1 MSTPTPTATNTATPT
16 VTPTN
21 TLTPTVTKTN
31 SPTPTTSRSG
41 LGEIYIQAYND
52 VYPGD
57 GTVDNAYIVI
67 GRDAD
72 GKAIVKTARQVFPSP
87 TPTNT
92 TTQTPTNTET
102 PTQTPTNTTTPTQ
115 TITNTQTNTVTPSVT
130 PSPVYSIVNIFNNTI
145 ETSKRIFVMKQ
156 KSLQFNFT
164 SIVDSSAPKGGR
176 LHSFEIGEVFLNS
189 SYKEDLT
196 VNVEVFS
203 RDTDSLLGQVANAKV
218 TKGPLNDDGSLK
230 LIATITS
237 GVDIN
242 IDSSQDYT
250 LRMSH
255 VEFPFF
261 YGIKTGESTE
271 NLASVVDEG
280 YSGLLKPTSG
290 NQSVKLKVNI
300 GAYV

>member
-1 MSTPTPTATNTATPT
+1 MSTPTPTSTNTTTPTVTPTNTATPT
-16 VTPTN
+16 VTKTN
-21 TLTPTVTKTN
+21 T
-31 SPTPTTSRSG
+31 PTPTTSRSG

-92 TTQTPTNTET
+92 ATQTPTNTET
-102 PTQTPTNTTTPTQ
+102 PTQTPTNTITPTQ

-130 PSPVYSIVNIFNNTI
+130 PSPVYTTVSVFDNQI

-156 KSLQFNFT
+156 KSLQFDFATTRIEN
-164 SIVDSSAPKGGR
+164 APRGGR

-203 RDTDSLLGQVANAKV
+203 RDTNSLVGQVANVKV
-218 TKGPLNDDGSLK
+218 TKGALNDDGSLK
-230 LIATITS
+230 LIGTIAS

-242 IDSSQDYT
+242 IDSSQNYT

-255 VEFPFF
+255 VNFPFF
-261 YGIKTGESTE
+261 YGIKTGESTT
-271 NLASVVDEG
+271 NFVSVVDEG
-280 YSGLLKPTSG
+280 YSGLLKPTGG
-290 NQSVKLKVNI
+290 NESVKLKVNI

>member
-1 MSTPTPTATNTATPT
+1 MSTPTPTATSTATPT
-16 VTPTN
+16 TTMTPQ
-21 TLTPTVTKTN
+21 PT
-31 SPTPTTSRSG
+31 RSG
-41 LGEIYIQAYND
+41 LGEIYIQSYND
-52 VYPGD
+52 VYPVD
-57 GTVDNAYIVI
+57 GSVDNAYIVI

-72 GKAIVKTARQVFPSP
+72 GKAIVKTARQVFPTL

-92 TTQTPTNTET
+92 TTQTQTSTTT
-102 PTQTPTNTTTPTQ
+102 PTQTPTNTNTPTQ
-115 TITNTQTNTVTPSVT
+115 TITNTITNTITPSVS
-130 PSPVYSIVNIFNNTI
+130 PSPVYSIVSIFDNTI

-156 KSLQFNFT
+156 KSLQFNF
-164 SIVDSSAPKGGR
+164 SAIIPLSATKGGR

-189 SYKEDLT
+189 SYKEDLISR
-196 VNVEVFS
+196 VELFRQGDSSLVGE
-203 RDTDSLLGQVANAKV
+203 DTRVKVA
-218 TKGPLNDDGSLK
+218 KGAINEDGSIK

-255 VEFPFF
+255 IDFPFF
-261 YGIKTGESTE
+261 YGIKTGESTT
-271 NLASVVDEG
+271 NLAGVVDDG
-280 YSGLLKPTSG
+280 YSGLLKPLDT

>member
-1 MSTPTPTATNTATPT
+1 MSTPTPTATSTATPT
-16 VTPTN
+16 TTM
-21 TLTPTVTKTN
+21 T
-31 SPTPTTSRSG
+31 PTPTRSG
-41 LGEIYIQAYND
+41 LGEIYIQSYND
-52 VYPGD
+52 VYPVD
-57 GTVDNAYIVI
+57 GAVDNAYIVI

-72 GKAIVKTARQVFPSP
+72 GKAIVKTARQVFPTL

-92 TTQTPTNTET
+92 TTQTQTTTTT
-102 PTQTPTNTTTPTQ
+102 PTQTPTNTNTPTQ
-115 TITNTQTNTVTPSVT
+115 TITNTITNTITPSVS
-130 PSPVYSIVNIFNNTI
+130 PSPVYSIVSIFDNTI

-156 KSLQFNFT
+156 KSLQFNF
-164 SIVDSSAPKGGR
+164 SAITPVSATKGGR

-189 SYKEDLT
+189 SYKEDLISR
-196 VNVEVFS
+196 VELFRQGDSSLVGE
-203 RDTDSLLGQVANAKV
+203 DTRVKVA
-218 TKGPLNDDGSLK
+218 KGAINEDGSIK

-255 VEFPFF
+255 IDFPFF
-261 YGIKTGESTE
+261 YGIKTGESTT
-271 NLASVVDEG
+271 NLAGVVDDG
-280 YSGLLKPTSG
+280 YSGLLKPLDT

>member
-1 MSTPTPTATNTATPT
+1 MSTPTPTSTNTTTPTVTPTNTATPT
-16 VTPTN
+16 VTKTN
-21 TLTPTVTKTN
+21 T
-31 SPTPTTSRSG
+31 PTPTTSRSG

-92 TTQTPTNTET
+92 ATQTPTNTET
-102 PTQTPTNTTTPTQ
+102 PTQTPTNTITPTQ

-130 PSPVYSIVNIFNNTI
+130 PSPVYTTINVFNNQI

-164 SIVDSSAPKGGR
+164 SAIAPTAPNGGR

-189 SYKEDLT
+189 SYKEDLI
-196 VNVEVFS
+196 VDVEVFS
-203 RDTDSLLGQVANAKV
+203 QN
-218 TKGPLNDDGSLK
+218 DGSLFGQ
-230 LIATITS
+230 AR
-237 GVDIN
+237 N
-242 IDSSQDYT
+242 
-250 LRMSH
+250 
-255 VEFPFF
+255 
-261 YGIKTGESTE
+261 
-271 NLASVVDEG
+271 
-280 YSGLLKPTSG
+280 
-290 NQSVKLKVNI
+290 VKLTKAI
-300 GAYV
+300 GSQYKQFEKQINSYNGLIRGLKERLKQG

>member
-1 MSTPTPTATNTATPT
+1 MSTPTPTATSTATPT
-16 VTPTN
+16 TTMTPQ
-21 TLTPTVTKTN
+21 PT
-31 SPTPTTSRSG
+31 RSG
-41 LGEIYIQAYND
+41 LGEIYIQSYND
-52 VYPGD
+52 VYPVD
-57 GTVDNAYIVI
+57 GSVDNAYIVI

-72 GKAIVKTARQVFPSP
+72 GKAIVKTARQVFPTL

-92 TTQTPTNTET
+92 TTQTQTSTTT
-102 PTQTPTNTTTPTQ
+102 PTQTPTNTNTPTQ
-115 TITNTQTNTVTPSVT
+115 TITNTITNTITPSVS
-130 PSPVYSIVNIFNNTI
+130 PSPVYSTVSIFDNAI

-156 KSLQFNFT
+156 KSLQFNF
-164 SIVDSSAPKGGR
+164 SAIIPLSATKGGR

-189 SYKEDLT
+189 SYKEDLISR
-196 VNVEVFS
+196 VELFRQGDSSLVGE
-203 RDTDSLLGQVANAKV
+203 DTRVKVA
-218 TKGPLNDDGSLK
+218 KGAINEDGSIK

-255 VEFPFF
+255 IDFPFF
-261 YGIKTGESTE
+261 YGIKTGESTT
-271 NLASVVDEG
+271 NLAGVVDDG
-280 YSGLLKPTSG
+280 YSGLLKPLDT

>member
-1 MSTPTPTATNTATPT
+1 MSTPTPTATSTATPT
-16 VTPTN
+16 TTM
-21 TLTPTVTKTN
+21 T
-31 SPTPTTSRSG
+31 PTPTRSG
-41 LGEIYIQAYND
+41 LGEIYIQSYND
-52 VYPGD
+52 VYPVD
-57 GTVDNAYIVI
+57 GSVDNAYIVI

-72 GKAIVKTARQVFPSP
+72 GKAIVKTARQVFPTL

-92 TTQTPTNTET
+92 TTQTQTTTTT
-102 PTQTPTNTTTPTQ
+102 PTQTPTNTNTPTQ
-115 TITNTQTNTVTPSVT
+115 TITNTITNTITPSVS
-130 PSPVYSIVNIFNNTI
+130 PSPVYSIVSIFDNTI

-156 KSLQFNFT
+156 KSLQFNF
-164 SIVDSSAPKGGR
+164 SAIIPLSATKGGR

-189 SYKEDLT
+189 SYKEDLISR
-196 VNVEVFS
+196 VELFRQGDSSLVGE
-203 RDTDSLLGQVANAKV
+203 DTRVKVA
-218 TKGPLNDDGSLK
+218 KGAINEDGSIK

-255 VEFPFF
+255 IDFPFF
-261 YGIKTGESTE
+261 YGIKTGESTT
-271 NLASVVDEG
+271 NLAGVVDDG
-280 YSGLLKPTSG
+280 YSGLLKPLDT

>member
-16 VTPTN
+16 V
-21 TLTPTVTKTN
+21 TPTVTKTN

-52 VYPGD
+52 VYPVD

-67 GRDAD
+67 GRDSD

-92 TTQTPTNTET
+92 ATQTPTNTET

-115 TITNTQTNTVTPSVT
+115 TITNTITNTITPSVT
-130 PSPVYSIVNIFNNTI
+130 PSPVYTTVSVFDNQIS
-145 ETSKRIFVMKQ
+145 TSKRIFVMKQ

-164 SIVDSSAPKGGR
+164 TANINNAPKGGR

-189 SYKEDLT
+189 SYKEDLISR
-196 VNVEVFS
+196 VELFRQS
-203 RDTDSLLGQVANAKV
+203 DGSLVGKDARVKV
-218 TKGPLNDDGSLK
+218 TKGAINEDGSIK
-230 LIATITS
+230 LIANITS

-255 VEFPFF
+255 IDFPFF
-261 YGIKTGESTE
+261 YGIKTGESTI

-280 YSGLLKPTSG
+280 YLGLLKPTSG

>member
-164 SIVDSSAPKGGR
+164 SIVSSSAPKGGR

-189 SYKEDLT
+189 SYKEDLISQ
-196 VNVEVFS
+196 VELF
-203 RDTDSLLGQVANAKV
+203 RQGDSSLVGSDDRVKV
-218 TKGPLNDDGSLK
+218 TKGAINEDGSIK

-242 IDSSQDYT
+242 IDLSQDYT

-255 VEFPFF
+255 VDFPFF
-261 YGIKTGESTE
+261 YGIKTGESVN
-271 NLASVVDEG
+271 NLVDVVNEG
-280 YSGLLKPTSG
+280 YSGLLKPLDNS
-290 NQSVKLKVNI
+290 QSVQLKVNI

>member
-1 MSTPTPTATNTATPT
+1 M
-16 VTPTN
+16 
-21 TLTPTVTKTN
+21 TKTN

-52 VYPGD
+52 VYPVD

-92 TTQTPTNTET
+92 ATQTPTNTET

-115 TITNTQTNTVTPSVT
+115 TITNTVTNTVTPSVT
-130 PSPVYSIVNIFNNTI
+130 PSPVYAVIDIFDNQI
-145 ETSKRIFVMKQ
+145 ETSKRIFVMKR

-164 SIVDSSAPKGGR
+164 SISTPSAPRRGR

-189 SYKEDLT
+189 SYQEDLISR
-196 VNVEVFS
+196 VELF
-203 RDTDSLLGQVANAKV
+203 RKNDSYLVGQDSSVKV
-218 TKGPLNDDGSLK
+218 TKGPANEDGSIK

-242 IDSSQDYT
+242 IDLSQDYT

-255 VEFPFF
+255 VDFPFF
-261 YGIKTGESTE
+261 YGIKTGDSVN
-271 NLASVVDEG
+271 NLAGVVDEG
-280 YSGLLKPTSG
+280 YSGLLKPLDN
-290 NQSVKLKVNI
+290 NQSVQLKVNI

>member
-1 MSTPTPTATNTATPT
+1 MSTPTPTSTNTTTPTVTPTNTATPT
-16 VTPTN
+16 VTKTN
-21 TLTPTVTKTN
+21 T
-31 SPTPTTSRSG
+31 PTPTTSRSG
-41 LGEIYIQAYND
+41 LGEIYMQAYND

-92 TTQTPTNTET
+92 ATQTPTNTET
-102 PTQTPTNTTTPTQ
+102 PTQTPTNTITPTQ

-130 PSPVYSIVNIFNNTI
+130 PSPVYTTINVFNNQI

-164 SIVDSSAPKGGR
+164 SAIAPTAPNGGR

-189 SYKEDLT
+189 SYKEDLI
-196 VNVEVFS
+196 VDVEVFS
-203 RDTDSLLGQVANAKV
+203 QN
-218 TKGPLNDDGSLK
+218 DGSLFGQARNVKLTKGALNQDGSIK

-237 GVDIN
+237 GVDID
-242 IDSSQDYT
+242 IVSSTNYV

-261 YGIKTGESTE
+261 YGIKTGES
-271 NLASVVDEG
+271 NQYYAGVVDEG
-280 YSGLLKPTSG
+280 YNGLLSVLNN
-290 NQSVKLKVNI
+290 NQSTKLKVNI

>member
-1 MSTPTPTATNTATPT
+1 MSTPTPTSTNTTTPTVTPTNTATPT
-16 VTPTN
+16 VTKTN
-21 TLTPTVTKTN
+21 T
-31 SPTPTTSRSG
+31 PTPTTSRSG

-92 TTQTPTNTET
+92 ATQTPTNTET
-102 PTQTPTNTTTPTQ
+102 PTQTPTNTITPTQ

-130 PSPVYSIVNIFNNTI
+130 PSPVYTTINVFNNQI

-164 SIVDSSAPKGGR
+164 SAIAPTAPKGGR

-189 SYKEDLT
+189 SYKEDLI
-196 VNVEVFS
+196 VDVEVFS
-203 RDTDSLLGQVANAKV
+203 QN
-218 TKGPLNDDGSLK
+218 DGSLFGQARNVKLTKGALNQDGSIK

-237 GVDIN
+237 GVDID
-242 IDSSQDYT
+242 IVSSTNYV

-261 YGIKTGESTE
+261 YGIKTGES
-271 NLASVVDEG
+271 NQYYAGVVDEG
-280 YSGLLKPTSG
+280 YNGLLSVLNN
-290 NQSVKLKVNI
+290 NQSTKLKVNI

>member
-1 MSTPTPTATNTATPT
+1 MSTPTPTATSTATPT
-16 VTPTN
+16 TTMTPQ
-21 TLTPTVTKTN
+21 PT
-31 SPTPTTSRSG
+31 RSG
-41 LGEIYIQAYND
+41 LGEIYIQSYND
-52 VYPGD
+52 VYPVD
-57 GTVDNAYIVI
+57 GSVDNAYIVI

-72 GKAIVKTARQVFPSP
+72 GKAIVKTARQVFPTL

-92 TTQTPTNTET
+92 TTQTQTSTTT
-102 PTQTPTNTTTPTQ
+102 PTQTPTNTNTPTQ
-115 TITNTQTNTVTPSVT
+115 TITNTITNTNTPSVS
-130 PSPVYSIVNIFNNTI
+130 PSPVYSIVSIFDNTI

-164 SIVDSSAPKGGR
+164 SIVTSSAPKGGR

-189 SYKEDLT
+189 SYKEDLISR
-196 VNVEVFS
+196 VELFRQGDSSLVGEDS
-203 RDTDSLLGQVANAKV
+203 RVKV
-218 TKGPLNDDGSLK
+218 VKGAINEDGSIK

-255 VEFPFF
+255 IDFPFF
-261 YGIKTGESTE
+261 YGIKTGESTT
-271 NLASVVDEG
+271 NLVGVVDDE
-280 YSGLLKPTSG
+280 YSGLLKPLDT

>member
-1 MSTPTPTATNTATPT
+1 MSTPTPTATSTATPT
-16 VTPTN
+16 TTM
-21 TLTPTVTKTN
+21 T
-31 SPTPTTSRSG
+31 PTPTRSG
-41 LGEIYIQAYND
+41 LGEIYIQSYND
-52 VYPGD
+52 VYPVD
-57 GTVDNAYIVI
+57 GAVDNAYIVI

-72 GKAIVKTARQVFPSP
+72 GKAIVKTARQVFPTL

-92 TTQTPTNTET
+92 TTQTQTTTTT
-102 PTQTPTNTTTPTQ
+102 PTQTPTNTNTPTQ
-115 TITNTQTNTVTPSVT
+115 TITNTITNTITPSVS
-130 PSPVYSIVNIFNNTI
+130 PSPVYSTVSIFDNAI

-156 KSLQFNFT
+156 KSLQFNF
-164 SIVDSSAPKGGR
+164 SAITPVSATKGGR

-189 SYKEDLT
+189 SYKEDLISR
-196 VNVEVFS
+196 VELFRQGDSSLVGE
-203 RDTDSLLGQVANAKV
+203 DTRVKVA
-218 TKGPLNDDGSLK
+218 KGAINEDGSIK

-255 VEFPFF
+255 IDFPFF
-261 YGIKTGESTE
+261 YGIKTGESTT
-271 NLASVVDEG
+271 NLAGVVDDG
-280 YSGLLKPTSG
+280 YSGLLKPLDT

>member
-130 PSPVYSIVNIFNNTI
+130 PSPVYTTINVFNNQI

-164 SIVDSSAPKGGR
+164 SAIAPTAPKGGR

-189 SYKEDLT
+189 SYKEDLI
-196 VNVEVFS
+196 VDVEVFS
-203 RDTDSLLGQVANAKV
+203 QN
-218 TKGPLNDDGSLK
+218 DGSLFGQARNVKLTKGALNQDGSIK

-237 GVDIN
+237 GVDID
-242 IDSSQDYT
+242 IVSSTNYV

-261 YGIKTGESTE
+261 YGIKTGES
-271 NLASVVDEG
+271 NQYYAGVVDEG
-280 YSGLLKPTSG
+280 YNGLLSVLNN
-290 NQSVKLKVNI
+290 NQSTKLKVNI